1 MAQDNLRRY
10 MWLVNT
16 IYRAGRITFTEINRR
31 WVECP
36 LSGGNPLPLRTFHN
50 YRAAIAANF
59 DINICCYKPRNEYY
73 IENSDDLASNDVASW
88 LLNSFAVSNIAF
100 ENREIRD
107 RIILEHIPSAQ
118 RHLDPILQALREER
132 IIRITY
138 NAFDHDE
145 AHTVEVKP
153 YFVKCYE
160 RRWYLFAPSVDD
172 GVVKSY
178 GLDRI
183 LELELTDRRFVYP
196 KDFSPTDHLI
206 GAIGISNYPDTPP
219 RHIVIRCT
227 ELQRRYL
234 EALPLHPSQ
243 RVEEQGEEYS
253 LISFWLAP
261 TNEFYRR
268 ILSHREHMEI
278 VSPPEVRSEFAA
290 ILDRMFQPYYE
301 EWD

>member
-1 MAQDNLRRY
+1 M
-10 MWLVNT
+10 
-16 IYRAGRITFTEINRR
+16 
-31 WVECP
+31 
-36 LSGGNPLPLRTFHN
+36 PLRTFHN

-138 NAFDHDE
+138 NAFDRDE

-172 GVVKSY
+172 NVVKAY

-206 GAIGISNYPDTPP
+206 GAIGISNYPNTPP
-219 RHIVIRCT
+219 RHIVIKCT

-234 EALPLHPSQ
+234 EALPLHSSQ

-290 ILDRMFQPYYE
+290 ILDRMLQPYYE
-301 EWD
+301 EWS